1 MGINTLKAQYRGNFD
16 KNEED
21 RVRRIRTISQG
32 FVLKKFRDPKVTIEK
47 KYELA
52 EKIFLAN
59 IKIQSDQG
67 DKVGE
72 TKIIIIRDS
81 AINKPIEIKPGSGQI
96 NVGRAI
102 SFNA

>member
-21 RVRRIRTISQG
+21 RIRRIRCISQG
-32 FVLKKFRDPKVTIEK
+32 FVLKKFSDPKVSIEK

-59 IKIQSDQG
+59 IKSEKDIG
-67 DKVGE
+67 ERIGE
-72 TKIIIIRDS
+72 TKIIIIRDDK
-81 AINKPIEIKPGSGQI
+81 KPMIIEHKKEVASG
-96 NVGRAI
+96 RTI
-102 SFNA
+102 SFNP